1 MPLKIDQHGPI
12 GLTFSKG
19 PIVDAEHLG
28 DGHTWKGQT
37 TQQAQKGVAADG
49 QAQAAAQA
57 PCQLQGDVHQPV
69 GEPLASAE
77 PREPRAMTAAR

>member
-12 GLTFSKG
+12 GLTFSNG

-37 TQQAQKGVAADG
+37 TQQAQEGVATDG
-49 QAQAAAQA
+49 QAQGTAEACACR
-57 PCQLQGDVHQPV
+57 PRQLQGDVHQPV
-69 GEPLASAE
+69 REPLCPPSPE
-77 PREPRAMTAAR
+77 GSHER